1 MKTTFDQFIGRLN
14 LGPFG
19 GSHSIALVNFGHR
32 GIHKALHPPKLTQEI
47 LG

>member
-1 MKTTFDQFIGRLN
+1 MKTTFDQFISGLN

-32 GIHKALHPPKLTQEI
+32 RIHKTLHPSKLTQEI

>member
-19 GSHSIALVNFGHR
+19 GSHSIALVNFSHWR
-32 GIHKALHPPKLTQEI
+32 IHKTLHPSKLTQEI

>member
-19 GSHSIALVNFGHR
+19 GPHSIALVNFSHR
-32 GIHKALHPPKLTQEI
+32 RIHKALHPSKLTQEI